1 MSEKIYGD
9 RDLMAM
15 DISGNH
21 YCRHVDHMTR
31 ESLHSKSDIAA
42 ELGWRDMQIA
52 ALQQKLDAVLAEN
65 VVLKESREVL
75 AKNALETCKEVYC
88 AGYRN
93 TALHDGLMQSTGNR
107 NIYPNPIR
115 VMVDEAINQLKTPAT
130 DAILNDV
137 RAEAIRDF
145 WNDSLADVGHVLG
158 EIGAYQDASEAAV
171 IVHDELRERVEDFAA
186 HLRAETDTT
195 SSQYESLAGGK

>member
-1 MSEKIYGD
+1 MLACARLALHKGKDMSEKIYGD

-65 VVLKESREVL
+65 VVLKGFIDEDCYTLGEAWSSNGQVTD
-75 AKNALETCKEVYC
+75 AA
-88 AGYRN
+88 
-93 TALHDGLMQSTGNR
+93 QSV
-107 NIYPNPIR
+107 P
-115 VMVDEAINQLKTPAT
+115 ETPAT
-130 DAILNDV
+130 DALLNAV
-137 RAEAIRDF
+137 RAEGVEVVRKHPAIGLC
-145 WNDSLADVGHVLG
+145 SLTHICD
-158 EIGAYQDASEAAV
+158 EISAQ
-171 IVHDELRERVEDFAA
+171 
-186 HLRAETDTT
+186 LRAETDTT